1 MSAQLTIAIISAV
14 VALVSIVLSAR
25 NTRSNTKLQAKLQA
39 EQEQRREK
47 ASTESRLRELVSR
60 YQNPLLSSAFE
71 LQSRL
76 SNILIGNF
84 DVYIHSDDH
93 QIYAVDSTLFVI
105 AQYLGWAEALRE
117 GIQFLDLGD
126 AKRNQGLAEHL
137 ETIRHTLATDREFTT
152 PCFRIFRVDQRA
164 IGELMLENA
173 KPDDQSADIRWHCMG
188 YASFCSKRKDNDDFN
203 SWFAQLDYDVR
214 QLASNSDPA
223 RPRLVALQ
231 NNLVDLIHYLD
242 EEHVRFPQAYL
253 SKVGT
258 NLPRS
263 REPSRSGQIQP

>member
-25 NTRSNTKLQAKLQA
+25 NARFNTELQAKLQA

-47 ASTESRLRELVSR
+47 TSTQSRLRELVSR
-60 YQNPLLSSAFE
+60 YQNPLLSAAFE

-84 DVYIHSDDH
+84 EVYVHSDDY
-93 QIYAVDSTLFVI
+93 QTYAVDSTLFVI
-105 AQYLGWAEALRE
+105 AQYLAWAEALRE

-126 AKRNQGLAEHL
+126 VKRNQSLAEHL

-152 PCFRIFRVDQRA
+152 SCFRIFRLDQRA

-173 KPDDQSADIRWHCMG
+173 KLDDQSADMRWRCIG
-188 YASFCSKRKDNDDFN
+188 YASFCSKRRTDPDFN
-203 SWFAQLDYDVR
+203 SWFAQLDHDVR
-214 QLASNSDPA
+214 QLASNIDPA

-231 NNLVDLIHYLD
+231 NNLVDLVHFID
-242 EEHVRFPQAYL
+242 EEHVRFPQDYL
-253 SKVGT
+253 TKVK
-258 NLPRS
+258 
-263 REPSRSGQIQP
+263 